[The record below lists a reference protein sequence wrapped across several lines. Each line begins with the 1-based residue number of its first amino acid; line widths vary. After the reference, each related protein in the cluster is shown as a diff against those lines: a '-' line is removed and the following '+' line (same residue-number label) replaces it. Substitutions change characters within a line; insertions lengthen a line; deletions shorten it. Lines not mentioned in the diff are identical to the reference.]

1 MKVLFCPWKTSVF
14 NTLTFSLRLTCVNL
28 TPRVKK
34 TFIVLLTRW
43 QRTWNNRASAPKDLL
58 PMSSTRVNSLN
69 LNQVSSELQF
79 CLMFFPKKWRIKI
92 ACFLVSLLMLTYTSK
107 SRSASSCIIY
117 LSLIFYW
124 AAFNIIANILGLVF
138 SCFEIFVILFS
149 VRVGIV
155 CRSCMDMYSYQ

>member
-58 PMSSTRVNSLN
+58 PMSGARVNSLN
-69 LNQVSSELQF
+69 LNQVSSELRF
-79 CLMFFPKKWRIKI
+79 CFVSRKKWRPII
-92 ACFLVSLLMLTYTSK
+92 ACFLVSLLMFTLQSYGQQ
-107 SRSASSCIIY
+107 SSCIIY
-117 LSLIFYW
+117 RSLIFYW

-138 SCFEIFVILFS
+138 SCFEIFGILFS

-155 CRSCMDMYSYQ
+155 CRSCIDMYSYQ